1 MPTGSCFSKFR
12 KNFSNLPNFLKYLN
26 LRKVLEKVAAIFV
39 YKIHRKR
46 REMLKLRTVPNFVGI
61 AAFWKTRGSNIR
73 LQATFQLS
81 LVAMQNKSLRSLAAL
96 RNKSQ
101 RSVVPMQNKSPCS
114 LVAMQN
120 KSRRSLVAMQNKS
133 RSSLVAIQN
142 KSRRSLAT
150 IQNKSRRSSVAMQ
163 NESLRYWIMHSQ
175 SWVKKIWINR
185 QNTVFHKLW
194 QKEFKMGQ
202 VTFDYSL
209 NMIG

>member
-81 LVAMQNKSLRSLAAL
+81 LVAMQNKS
-96 RNKSQ
+96 
-101 RSVVPMQNKSPCS
+101 
-114 LVAMQN
+114 
-120 KSRRSLVAMQNKS
+120 
-133 RSSLVAIQN
+133 
-142 KSRRSLAT
+142 RRSLAT

-163 NESLRYWIMHSQ
+163 NKSLRYWIMHSQ